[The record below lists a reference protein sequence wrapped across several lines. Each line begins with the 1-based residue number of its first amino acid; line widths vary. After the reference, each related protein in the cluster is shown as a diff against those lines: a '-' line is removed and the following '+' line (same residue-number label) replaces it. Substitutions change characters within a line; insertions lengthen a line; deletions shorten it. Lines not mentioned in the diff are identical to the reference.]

1 VRHLALNDCI
11 SRAFGAAGIPV
22 RKEPAG
28 LVQKDGKH
36 PDGCT
41 LIPRRGGRPLAWDV
55 TVCTTVAASYLT
67 AASQS
72 AGAAAE
78 QLAESKSLLNCLQPT
93 NFSQWQLRYMGL
105 RTRLRFLLSLSWR
118 VRSRNTRTTRLTVV
132 TFSSESACSFSDI
145 TPFFS
150 VRPSRLKMK
159 STRSHSSL
167 VLVCLV
173 LNPGDLYY
181 AACASHVAFIYYL
194 AAKGAS
200 HLYAGKIKYTYA
212 R

>member
-1 VRHLALNDCI
+1 MRTTVT
-11 SRAFGAAGIPV
+11 
-22 RKEPAG
+22 
-28 LVQKDGKH
+28 QQ
-36 PDGCT
+36 
-41 LIPRRGGRPLAWDV
+41 RRGCDLDPDPSAPESTERPV
-55 TVCTTVAASYLT
+55 IIIIII
-67 AASQS
+67 
-72 AGAAAE
+72 
-78 QLAESKSLLNCLQPT
+78 LNCLQHT
-93 NFSQWQLRYMGL
+93 NFSQWQLRHMDL
-105 RTRLRFLLSLSWR
+105 RTRLRYLLSLSWC

-212 R
+212 C